1 MEKMI
6 EIKPEFNGKFCL
18 QTYPNGQMAVF
29 YKDFY
34 NLPIAELS
42 LMDNS
47 VELESNEFIL
57 KDYSENLD
65 LIENLLNHKIIVPTG
80 RFALIE
86 GHICPICTL
95 F

>member
-1 MEKMI
+1 MDKMI
-6 EIKPEFNGKFCL
+6 EIKPEFNGKFSL

-29 YKDFY
+29 YMDFD

-42 LMDNS
+42 LMDDS

-57 KDYSENLD
+57 KDYSENSD
-65 LIENLLNHKIIVPTG
+65 LIENLLMHKIIMPTG
-80 RFALIE
+80 RFVLIE
-86 GHICPICTL
+86 EQIYPICKL